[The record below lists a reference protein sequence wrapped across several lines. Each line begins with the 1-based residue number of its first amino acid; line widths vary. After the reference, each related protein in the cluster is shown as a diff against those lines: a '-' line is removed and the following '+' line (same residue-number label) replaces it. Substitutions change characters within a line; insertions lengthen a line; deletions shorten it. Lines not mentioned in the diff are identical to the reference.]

1 MVTRMRKGS
10 KRIEKEENDDILN
23 APVVEFEVNMNLT
36 EMADFIMSQESQF
49 AKKFRDLE
57 KNYKVFV
64 KELNDSDPKLK

>member
-1 MVTRMRKGS
+1 MRKGS

-57 KNYKVFV
+57 KNY
-64 KELNDSDPKLK
+64 